1 MTLIA
6 NSFIHEIHNP
16 DIITL
21 IEVQDNNGSVDDGTT
36 SGVESGHKLASR
48 IKELGGKSYEY
59 TEVAPVDGVDGGK
72 PGSNIRL
79 GVLYNPERVTLAK
92 KETATSNEAAQF
104 DKGHLVKNP
113 ARIAPSDPSFDHT
126 RKSLAVEFE
135 FKSQPVVVIANHLKS
150 KIGDDAIYGV
160 SQPAVE
166 HTLPTRE
173 AQASVIHQFVQEG
186 LKQNPKTT
194 FVLTGDF
201 NDYDFS
207 TTAQI
212 LAGNELTNLMA
223 QHDEGDRYSY
233 FYRGS
238 NQVLDN
244 IFISNNMA
252 DKATFEPVHI
262 NASFMKEH
270 GRASDHDPVLVQID
284 FNGAQTSLTPSD
296 DQKGH
301 SGQATDQTSPSSS
314 NTGTKLDPHKAQTNE
329 QTSSTSESKESTKN
343 EDDKQEEK
351 KEAATETKTPG
362 KRKILPSTGQETSY
376 LALLGLV
383 FTSMSVVLYKKKMT
397 NK

>member
-1 MTLIA
+1 M
-6 NSFIHEIHNP
+6 
-16 DIITL
+16 
-21 IEVQDNNGSVDDGTT
+21 
-36 SGVESGHKLASR
+36 
-48 IKELGGKSYEY
+48 GGKSYEY
-59 TEVAPVDGVDGGK
+59 TEVAPVDGADGGK

-79 GVLYNPERVTLAK
+79 GILYNPERVTLAK
-92 KETATSNEAAQF
+92 KEAATSNEAAQF

-113 ARIAPSDPSFDHT
+113 ARIAPNDPSFDHT

-135 FKSQPVVVIANHLKS
+135 FKGQPVVVIANHLKS
-150 KIGDDAIYGV
+150 KIGDDAIYGA

-212 LAGNELTNLMA
+212 LAGSELTNLMA
-223 QHDEGDRYSY
+223 QHDVGDRYSY

-252 DKATFEPVHI
+252 AKARFEPVHI

-284 FNGAQTSLTPSD
+284 FSGAQTPGTPTD
-296 DQKGH
+296 DQQGNT
-301 SGQATDQTSPSSS
+301 GQPTDQTIPSSS
-314 NTGTKLDPHKAQTNE
+314 NTGSQLVPHQAQANE
-329 QTSSTSESKESTKN
+329 QKSSPSESKEKGKN
-343 EDDKQEEK
+343 EDEKQDDKEE
-351 KEAATETKTPG
+351 ATTETKTPG

-376 LALLGLV
+376 LALFGVAIATMSLV
-383 FTSMSVVLYKKKMT
+383 WYKKKKT
-397 NK
+397 Y

>member
-1 MTLIA
+1 M
-6 NSFIHEIHNP
+6 
-16 DIITL
+16 
-21 IEVQDNNGSVDDGTT
+21 
-36 SGVESGHKLASR
+36 
-48 IKELGGKSYEY
+48 
-59 TEVAPVDGVDGGK
+59 
-72 PGSNIRL
+72 
-79 GVLYNPERVTLAK
+79 
-92 KETATSNEAAQF
+92 
-104 DKGHLVKNP
+104 
-113 ARIAPSDPSFDHT
+113 
-126 RKSLAVEFE
+126 
-135 FKSQPVVVIANHLKS
+135 VIANHLKS
-150 KIGDDAIYGV
+150 KIGDDAIYGA

-223 QHDEGDRYSY
+223 QHDAGDRYSY

-252 DKATFEPVHI
+252 AKARFEPVHI

-284 FNGAQTSLTPSD
+284 FSGAQTPGTPAD
-296 DQKGH
+296 DQQGN

-314 NTGTKLDPHKAQTNE
+314 NPGSQLVPHQAQANE
-329 QTSSTSESKESTKN
+329 QKSSTSESKESTKN
-343 EDDKQEEK
+343 EDEKQDDKEE
-351 KEAATETKTPG
+351 ATTETKTPG

-376 LALLGLV
+376 LALFGV
-383 FTSMSVVLYKKKMT
+383 AVATMSLALYKKKKT
-397 NK
+397 TH